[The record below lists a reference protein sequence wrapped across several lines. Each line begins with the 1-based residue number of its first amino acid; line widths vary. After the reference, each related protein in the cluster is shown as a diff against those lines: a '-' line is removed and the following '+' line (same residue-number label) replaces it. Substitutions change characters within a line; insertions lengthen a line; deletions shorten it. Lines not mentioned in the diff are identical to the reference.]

1 MSPLRRSVSGL
12 LMIAATLVLAGCS
25 SGDSTLPAASGLLG
39 PAGTAMRSVSS
50 VHFSLTVDG
59 TLPGVPVQKADGDL
73 NRQGQAKGS
82 ATITELG
89 QVLQVDFVLLNNDF
103 FIKGPTGGY
112 QRLPAALVGGLFD
125 PTAILDP
132 DRGVANVLGSV
143 RGATTEARES
153 VAGTDCY
160 RIIGSVSDA
169 VVSALLPGIGKDVAA
184 TVWVATA
191 GRHLPVRAQFQVPGN
206 GGSQGARITVDLS
219 RVNAPVSVTA
229 PA

>member
-1 MSPLRRSVSGL
+1 MSPLRRSLLGL
-12 LMIAATLVLAGCS
+12 LIVVATIVVAGCS
-25 SGDSTLPAASGLLG
+25 SGSSNLPAASGLLDT
-39 PAGTAMRSVSS
+39 AGTAMRSVSS
-50 VHFSLTVDG
+50 VHFALTVDG

-89 QVLQVDFVLLNNDF
+89 QVIQADFVLVDNDF
-103 FIKGPTGGY
+103 YIKGPTGSY
-112 QRLPAALVGGLFD
+112 QRLPAALIGGLFD

-132 DRGVANVLGSV
+132 DRGVAKVLTSV
-143 RGATTEARES
+143 RDPKTEATES

-160 RIIGSVSDA
+160 RITGSVSDA
-169 VVSALLPGIGKDVAA
+169 VVSALVPGIGKDVTA

-191 GRHLPVRAQFQVPGN
+191 GKHLPVRAQFQVPGN
-206 GGSQGARITVDLS
+206 GGTEGARITVDIS

>member
-1 MSPLRRSVSGL
+1 MSPLRRSVLGL
-12 LMIAATLVLAGCS
+12 LLVAATLVAAGCS
-25 SGDSTLPAASGLLG
+25 SNSPTLPAASGLLDA
-39 PAGTAMRSVSS
+39 AGTAMRSVSS

-59 TLPGVPVQKADGDL
+59 TLPDVPVQKADGDL

-82 ATITELG
+82 ATITELC
-89 QVLQVDFVLLNNDF
+89 QVVQVDFVLVNNDF

-132 DRGVANVLGSV
+132 DRGVAKVLTSV
-143 RGATTEARES
+143 RGAQTQATES

-160 RIIGSVSDA
+160 RITGTVSKD
-169 VVSALLPGIGKDVAA
+169 VVSALVPGIGKDVTA

>member
-1 MSPLRRSVSGL
+1 MSPLRRSVLGL
-12 LMIAATLVLAGCS
+12 LLVTATLVTAGCS
-25 SGDSTLPAASGLLG
+25 SNSSNLPAASGLLAA
-39 PAGTAMRSVSS
+39 AGTAMRSVSS
-50 VHFSLTVDG
+50 AHFSLTVDG
-59 TLPGVPVQKADGDL
+59 SLPDVPVQQADGDL

-89 QVLQVDFVLLNNDF
+89 QVVQVDFVLVDKDF
-103 FIKGPTGGY
+103 FVKGPTGAY
-112 QRLPAALVGGLFD
+112 QRLPAALVSGLFD

-132 DRGVANVLGSV
+132 DRGVAHVLTSV
-143 RGATTEARES
+143 RSARTQATES

-160 RIIGSVSDA
+160 RITGTVTKD
-169 VVSALLPGIGKDVAA
+169 VVSALVPGIGKDVGA

-191 GRHLPVRAQFQVPGN
+191 GEHLPVRAQFQVPGN